1 VIGRFVQVVRLLRF
15 PAAALFAMLVVAA
28 TGLSPVWA
36 RPLTEAET
44 DLLADTVAD
53 FDAAMR
59 DGDYAAIIEVLPPR
73 MLEHI
78 ASEANVPVEELLAAL
93 KGQMDEI
100 FASVELISFGMDVEA
115 AEEHELGDGSPY
127 TLIPTNTVMEAE
139 GLGRVRVDSKTL
151 GLLDGA
157 DWYLVRVSDA
167 AMVGVLRQVY
177 PEFAGVEFPA
187 ETMTAVEE

>member
-1 VIGRFVQVVRLLRF
+1 MSSRFRQTLALRPMRGFFALFVVL
-15 PAAALFAMLVVAA
+15 AAAV
-28 TGLSPVWA
+28 SPAWA

-44 DLLADTVAD
+44 TALAEKVAA

-59 DGDYAAIIEVLPPR
+59 AGDYAAIIEVIPPA

-78 ASEANVPVEELLAAL
+78 ASEANVPADELLAAL
-93 KGQMDEI
+93 RGQMDEI
-100 FASVELISFGMDVEA
+100 FATVELISFGMDVEA
-115 AEEHELGDGSPY
+115 AEERELADGSPY
-127 TLIPTNTVMEAE
+127 ALLPTTTVMEAE
-139 GLGRVRVDSKTL
+139 GMGRVKVDSKTL

-177 PEFAGVEFPA
+177 PAFTGVEFPA